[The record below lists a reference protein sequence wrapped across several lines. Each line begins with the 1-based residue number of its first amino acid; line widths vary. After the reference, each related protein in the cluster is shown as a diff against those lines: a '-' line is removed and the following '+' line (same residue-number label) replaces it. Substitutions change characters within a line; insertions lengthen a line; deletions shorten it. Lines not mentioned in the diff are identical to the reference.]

1 MDIRNLHPWN
11 IPASQAIGVQA
22 DLVRRLSLH
31 NDFDDIGII
40 AGADVAMDP
49 RTGMGFG
56 AVVLLAYPSLEPVEV
71 AVSKRKIEFPY
82 VPGLLSFREGPVLL
96 EAFERLDKEPDL
108 IFFDGNGVA
117 HPRGLGLASHLGLV
131 LDKPTIGVAKTK
143 LLGNHKAPGRKEGDS
158 AELIYKGKMVGHAV
172 RTKPATAPVFVSPG
186 HKIDYE
192 TALRLTLTCVD
203 GARVPKP
210 TRLADAVAAAAKKG
224 KEKEAIKK
232 LK

>member
-22 DLVRRLSLH
+22 DLVRQLSLH
-31 NDFDDIGII
+31 NDFDNIGII
-40 AGADVAMDP
+40 AGADVALDP
-49 RTGMGFG
+49 KTGLGYA
-56 AVVLLAYPSLEPVEV
+56 AVVLLSYPSLEPIEV
-71 AVSKRKIEFPY
+71 AVSKHKIEFPY
-82 VPGLLSFREGPVLL
+82 VPGLLSFREGPILT

-117 HPRGLGLASHLGLV
+117 HPRGLGIASHMGLV
-131 LDKPTIGVAKTK
+131 FDKPTIGVAKSK
-143 LLGNHKAPGRKEGDS
+143 LLGNCKIPGRKEGDS
-158 AELIYKGKMVGHAV
+158 SDLIYKGKKVGYAV
-172 RTKPATAPVFVSPG
+172 RSKTGTAPIFVSPG

-203 GARVPKP
+203 GLRVPKP
-210 TRLADAVAAAAKKG
+210 TRLADAVAEAAKKG
-224 KEKEAIKK
+224 KEKDLIKK

>member
-11 IPASQAIGVQA
+11 IPASQATGVQA
-22 DLVRRLSLH
+22 DLVRQLSLH
-31 NDFDDIGII
+31 NDFGNIEIV
-40 AGADVAMDP
+40 AGADVALDP
-49 RTGMGFG
+49 KTGMGYG

-117 HPRGLGLASHLGLV
+117 HPRGLGIASHLGLV
-131 LDKPTIGVAKTK
+131 LDKPSIGVAKSK

-172 RTKPATAPVFVSPG
+172 RSKPGAAPVFVSPG

-203 GARVPKP
+203 GVRVPKP

-224 KEKEAIKK
+224 KEKDFIKK
-232 LK
+232 MK

>member
-71 AVSKRKIEFPY
+71 AVSKRKIGFPY

-96 EAFERLDKEPDL
+96 EAFERLGKEPDL

-158 AELIYKGKMVGHAV
+158 AELISKGKMGRPRRAHQTGH
-172 RTKPATAPVFVSPG
+172 PAGF
-186 HKIDYE
+186 
-192 TALRLTLTCVD
+192 
-203 GARVPKP
+203 RVPR
-210 TRLADAVAAAAKKG
+210 TQNRLRNGPAPHAHLRGRRARAQTDAAGGRRRRRRQKG
-224 KEKEAIKK
+224 QGERAR
-232 LK
+232 